1 MNKLIII
8 LSAVSLIACKN
19 GQKSTTTVK
28 SETSTEKTVETSNPQ
43 DVVFDVIVQFISKG
57 EGIAHALKTKF
68 EDAVA
73 KFNKDNHT
81 NIEADVRHWGREG
94 ETDLNYNLKNLSTK
108 QKSAFLSLV
117 KETVGDTDMINVKY
131 NEKGVQK
138 R

>member
-1 MNKLIII
+1 MKKLIIM
-8 LSAVSLIACKN
+8 LSAITLIACKN
-19 GQKSTTTVK
+19 SAKTTKVDNSTTQ
-28 SETSTEKTVETSNPQ
+28 ETTNPN
-43 DVVFDVIVQFISKG
+43 DMVFDVIVKFISKG
-57 EGIAHALKTKF
+57 EGIANNLKTQL
-68 EDAVA
+68 EEAVA

-108 QKSAFLSLV
+108 QKNAFISLV
-117 KETVGDTDMINVKY
+117 KETVGHTDMAHIKY

>member
-1 MNKLIII
+1 MRMLVII
-8 LSAVSLIACKN
+8 LSAISFIACKN
-19 GQKSTTTVK
+19 GQKSIDTK
-28 SETSTEKTVETSNPQ
+28 DNSSTEKTAETANPQ

-57 EGIAHALKTKF
+57 EGIAHPIKTKF
-68 EDAVA
+68 EEAVA
-73 KFNKDNHT
+73 KFNKDNNT

-94 ETDLNYNLKNLSTK
+94 EIDLNYNLKNLSTK

-117 KETVGDTDMINVKY
+117 KETVGDTDMVHIKY

>member
-1 MNKLIII
+1 MRMLVII
-8 LSAVSLIACKN
+8 LSAISFIACKN
-19 GQKSTTTVK
+19 GQKSIDTK
-28 SETSTEKTVETSNPQ
+28 DNSSTEKTAETANPQ

-57 EGIAHALKTKF
+57 EGIDHSIKTKF
-68 EDAVA
+68 EEAVA

>member
-1 MNKLIII
+1 MRTLVII
-8 LSAVSLIACKN
+8 LSTVSLITCKN
-19 GQKSTTTVK
+19 GQKAIATKDNS
-28 SETSTEKTVETSNPQ
+28 STEKTVESTNPQ

-57 EGIAHALKTKF
+57 EGIANAQKTKL
-68 EDAVA
+68 EEAVA

-94 ETDLNYNLKNLSTK
+94 ETDLNYSLKNLSTA
-108 QKSAFLSLV
+108 QKKSFISLV
-117 KETVGDTDMINVKY
+117 KQTVGETDMINVKY

>member
-94 ETDLNYNLKNLSTK
+94 ETDLNFDLKNLSTK
-108 QKSAFLSLV
+108 QKNSFLSLV
-117 KETVGDTDMINVKY
+117 K
-131 NEKGVQK
+131 
-138 R
+138 

>member
-28 SETSTEKTVETSNPQ
+28 SETSTEKTAETTNPQ

-57 EGIAHALKTKF
+57 EGIAHSIKTKF
-68 EDAVA
+68 EEAVA

-117 KETVGDTDMINVKY
+117 KETVGDTDMVNVKY